1 MSKSTIY
8 GSIRK
13 ITLKPQINR
22 RISKISA
29 PGSIYATDRLQN
41 TSNNIHPRLF
51 DKNSLKSQKDFSLEV
66 VTDLPQNQKDESAYA
81 TIDFMK
87 ETEDDIH
94 GVIKESVDIGTSPG
108 IGLLEGRKRRHSIN
122 SIISTDR
129 FDTTQ
134 TSSVTS
140 STPLLNKKSIHM
152 DKFPEASTPKEMTSP
167 IQCQNIYESVA
178 VEFNANTHT
187 ITQSTNN
194 TNPISPISKSVSVD
208 ISSMSS
214 YGLNSK
220 TERLTKHSGQTNN
233 TRHSFQHNTPD
244 DSTEKSPENKNLL
257 RLKSIARRNSFNN
270 FLKVSKSSVEQ
281 YNPNITSKDETSPSG
296 KSSTKSSI
304 SAKTDNAVFSKVG
317 IKLRSTTSK
326 FNRANRESTK
336 TCLTTVTRCKSIGK
350 STTTNSICG
359 VSQGRFNS
367 TSTEE
372 DTGPAL
378 AAPRGPCKFCEI

>member
-1 MSKSTIY
+1 
-8 GSIRK
+8 
-13 ITLKPQINR
+13 
-22 RISKISA
+22 
-29 PGSIYATDRLQN
+29 
-41 TSNNIHPRLF
+41 
-51 DKNSLKSQKDFSLEV
+51 
-66 VTDLPQNQKDESAYA
+66 
-81 TIDFMK
+81 
-87 ETEDDIH
+87 
-94 GVIKESVDIGTSPG
+94 
-108 IGLLEGRKRRHSIN
+108 
-122 SIISTDR
+122 
-129 FDTTQ
+129 
-134 TSSVTS
+134 
-140 STPLLNKKSIHM
+140 
-152 DKFPEASTPKEMTSP
+152 
-167 IQCQNIYESVA
+167 
-178 VEFNANTHT
+178 
-187 ITQSTNN
+187 
-194 TNPISPISKSVSVD
+194 
-208 ISSMSS
+208 MSS

-378 AAPRGPCKFCEI
+378 AAPRGPCTVVLAVYIIFYF